1 MDEMI
6 ITVKVRRYADPDE
19 LSEEEQRL
27 LEAAGEAMQYA
38 YSPYSHFQVGAA
50 VLLADGSVETGSN
63 QENAAYPMCLC
74 AERAA
79 LASAASRKPGI
90 PVQKIAVRARH
101 EEKIIDR
108 PVGPCGACRQTLSE
122 WEDRFGQDIVVL
134 LQGEKGQIHRFY
146 RAKDLL
152 PLSFNGSFL

>member
-6 ITVKVRRYADPDE
+6 ITVKVRRYGDAGE
-19 LSEEEQRL
+19 LPAEEQRL
-27 LEAAGEAMQYA
+27 LELAGEALEHAYA
-38 YSPYSHFQVGAA
+38 PYSRFQVGAA
-50 VLLADGSVETGSN
+50 VLLADGSVETGAN

-90 PVQKIAVRARH
+90 PVRVIAVRARH
-101 EEKIIDR
+101 EEKMIDR

-122 WEDRFGQDIVVL
+122 WEDRFGQDIAIL

>member
-1 MDEMI
+1 MDEMV
-6 ITVKVRRYADPDE
+6 ITLKVGRFSTADE
-19 LSEEEQRL
+19 LSAKEQQL
-27 LEAAGEAMQYA
+27 LEAAGKASEHAYA
-38 YSPYSHFQVGAA
+38 PYSNFYVGAA
-50 VLLADGSVETGSN
+50 LLLADGSVETGVN

-90 PVQKIAVRARH
+90 PVLKIAVRARH
-101 EEKIIDR
+101 AQKLIDR

-122 WEDRFGQDIVVL
+122 WEDRFSQDIVVL
-134 LQGEKGQIHRFY
+134 LQGEKGTVYRLS

-152 PLSFNGSFL
+152 PLSFDGSFL